1 MRILLACNTMG
12 RGGAEIQVRDLAV
25 RLVARGHHVMVLSM
39 LPFEDFEEELRAG
52 GVLTVTLDMTKGK
65 ASATGL
71 AKLVGV
77 ILRFRPDVVHAHMF
91 AAIVATRLA
100 RAALAPMRLLGM
112 PMPVMIGTA
121 HTPFELSP
129 RRYPVY
135 RVTAPFGDMWTNV
148 CREGIETHERFKA
161 VKKGTGVLTMNGI
174 DTSTF
179 KPDAAVRASKRAELG
194 LSDGDFAW
202 LSCGSF
208 RDEQKDFGTLL
219 RAFETM
225 RKQGSRSRLFL
236 AGSGKL
242 FEEKVALAKS
252 LGLSEAVTFLG
263 LRSDVPA
270 LMQAVDAF
278 VMASAWEALSLVIL
292 EALASGLPSVVT
304 RVGQNED
311 VVVPGTGEIV
321 PLKDAPALATAM
333 RRVEALSPEQRAR
346 MGEAARAHIVS
357 RYDIDVIVRDWESR
371 YEGALAE
378 RLAGGARSATAP

>member
-25 RLVARGHHVMVLSM
+25 RLVARGHRVMVLSM
-39 LPFEDFEEELRAG
+39 LPFEDFEEELRRG
-52 GVLTVTLDMTKGK
+52 GVETVTLGMTKGK
-65 ASATGL
+65 ASAAGL
-71 AKLVGV
+71 AGLVRV
-77 ILRFRPDVVHAHMF
+77 MTSFRPDIVHAHMF
-91 AAIVATRLA
+91 AAIVATRIA
-100 RAALAPMRLLGM
+100 RAALTPMRVLGSR
-112 PMPVMIGTA
+112 MPVMIGTA

-135 RVTAPFGDMWTNV
+135 RATEPFGDIWTCV
-148 CREGIETHERFKA
+148 CREGIETHERHKA
-161 VKKGTGVLTMNGI
+161 VRKGTGLLTMNGI
-174 DTSTF
+174 DTATF
-179 KPDAAVRASKRAELG
+179 KPDPVVRAAKRAELG
-194 LSDGDFAW
+194 LAEGEIAW

-219 RAFETM
+219 RAFRKM
-225 RKQGSRSRLFL
+225 RDEGSRSRLFI
-236 AGSGKL
+236 AGAGKL
-242 FEEKVALAKS
+242 FDEKVALAKE
-252 LGLSEAVTFLG
+252 LGLADVVSFLG

-321 PLKDAPALATAM
+321 PLKDPAALAVAM
-333 RRVEALSPEQRAR
+333 LRLEKLSPEERAR
-346 MGEAARAHIVS
+346 MGASARAHIVA
-357 RYDIDVIVRDWESR
+357 RYDIDVIVRDWERR
-371 YEGALAE
+371 YEEALA
-378 RLAGGARSATAP
+378 ARGTATAAPAA